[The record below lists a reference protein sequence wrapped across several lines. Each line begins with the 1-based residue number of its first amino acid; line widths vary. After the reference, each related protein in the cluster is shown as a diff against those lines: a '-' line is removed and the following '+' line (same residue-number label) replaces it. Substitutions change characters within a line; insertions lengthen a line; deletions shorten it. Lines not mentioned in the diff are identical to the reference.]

1 MEYFKLSSFLFLIIY
16 FLFVFTLP
24 TQHPNNSANSYL
36 IQTTDTHFSVPNP
49 EERERE
55 NFSLFLIHFSSLFQL
70 LLISFPQKTPGIDST
85 TISQANHFFYILLP
99 TKYIYLFIYLLSC
112 RQYQVE
118 SNQNQLKLKT

>member
-16 FLFVFTLP
+16 FLLFSLS
-24 TQHPNNSANSYL
+24 QHHPNNSANSYL
-36 IQTTDTHFSVPNP
+36 IQTTDTHF
-49 EERERE
+49 
-55 NFSLFLIHFSSLFQL
+55 FSLFLIRIILQSLPHPFFFAFSASPYF
-70 LLISFPQKTPGIDST
+70 IPPKKGIDSI

>member
-16 FLFVFTLP
+16 FLLFSLS
-24 TQHPNNSANSYL
+24 QHNTGIIQKIATSSKLL
-36 IQTTDTHFSVPNP
+36 IHT
-49 EERERE
+49 
-55 NFSLFLIHFSSLFQL
+55 SLFLTQRRGRERILQSLPHPFFFAFSASPYF
-70 LLISFPQKTPGIDST
+70 IPPKKGIDSI